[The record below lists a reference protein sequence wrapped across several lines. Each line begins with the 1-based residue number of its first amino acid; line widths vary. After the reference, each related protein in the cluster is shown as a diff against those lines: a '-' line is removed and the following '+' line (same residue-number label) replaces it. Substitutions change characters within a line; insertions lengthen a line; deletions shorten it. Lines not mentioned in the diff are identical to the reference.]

1 MHIYNKI
8 HGSYNVFIFQ
18 LYSWCGMREPRG
30 EGGETGEGK
39 FVGESF
45 IYEVGTS
52 WQ

>member
-1 MHIYNKI
+1 
-8 HGSYNVFIFQ
+8 
-18 LYSWCGMREPRG
+18 MRVVRG

-45 IYEVGTS
+45 IHEVGTS